1 MRIDCAREAPEAVTA
16 DVAIIGSGAAGQAA
30 ARRLLARRCSVVLIE
45 SGGIDHEESSA
56 DLNRGDIVG
65 QPYHPL
71 EQSRLRFFGGTTA
84 IWGGRCAE
92 FDAIDFE
99 RRDWVPNSGWPIG
112 PRDIHGYLAEARAML
127 GVGRVDTPRLP
138 PPPLLQRL
146 SMDELAV
153 RWWSFDPTFDRFTID
168 RAEGFERDS
177 RCTLLMHA
185 TVREVVL
192 AADAGSVERLDVRTS
207 GGRAIDVRARHVILA
222 AGGIENPRILLAS
235 NSIATNGIGN
245 AYDLVGRY
253 FMEHPHGRGGRIV
266 GRADWRWLSA
276 FAKRR
281 VNGIEVAPA
290 LTPSEA
296 LQRREGL
303 LNSSLT
309 VAVRQPAGGNHPLP
323 KRAYLHV
330 KHSTAPTRLGR
341 SMWRATKQLVR
352 GYTGLTGPLH
362 PWAMK
367 RIGGLDLALVIRAEQ
382 APDPDSRVKLNGHR
396 DATGMPRVALDWRL
410 SALDV
415 DSVAGL
421 VRSLGR
427 ESRRLGL
434 GTVEPAAWLADADK
448 RWVVDDL
455 ISAHPIGGFHHMGT
469 TRMAS
474 DPRRGVTDGWGRV
487 HGLPNLHI
495 AGSSLFPTGG
505 WANPTLTILALSLRT
520 ADRIADELHSST
532 GRGGMAKSGADG
544 TTGWALQ

>member
-1 MRIDCAREAPEAVTA
+1 MRIDCARQAPEAVTA
-16 DVAIIGSGAAGQAA
+16 DVAIVGSGAAGQAA
-30 ARRLLARRCSVVLIE
+30 ARRLLARGASVVLIE
-45 SGGIDHEESSA
+45 SGGFDHDEATA
-56 DLNRGDIVG
+56 DFNRGEIVG

-84 IWGGRCAE
+84 IWGGRVAE

-99 RRDWVPNSGWPIG
+99 LRDWVPHSGWPINA
-112 PRDIHGYLAEARAML
+112 RDIHAYLGEARAML
-127 GVGRVDTPRLP
+127 GVERVDAARLP

-146 SMDELAV
+146 SSEELAM
-153 RWWSFDPTFDRFTID
+153 RWWSFDPVFDRFTID
-168 RAEGFERDS
+168 RAADLEQDP
-177 RCTLLMHA
+177 RCTLMMHA
-185 TVREVVL
+185 TVREVML
-192 AADAGSVERLDVRTS
+192 ADDASSVERLDVRTP
-207 GGRAIDVRARHVILA
+207 GGRVIDIRARHYLLA

-235 NSIATNGIGN
+235 NSVAPNGVGN
-245 AYDLVGRY
+245 AYDLVGRF

-266 GRADWRWLSA
+266 GRSDWHWLSA

-281 VNGIEVAPA
+281 VDGIEVSPT
-290 LTPSEA
+290 LTPSGA

-303 LNSSLT
+303 LNSSVT
-309 VAVRQPAGGNHPLP
+309 IAVRQPAGGNHPLP

-330 KHSTAPTRLGR
+330 KHRTAPTRLGR
-341 SMWRATKQLVR
+341 SLWKATKQLVR
-352 GYTGLTGPLH
+352 GYTGLAGPLH

-367 RIGGLDLALVIRAEQ
+367 RIGGLDLALVVRAEQ
-382 APDPDSRVKLNGHR
+382 APNPDSRVMLNGHK

-410 SALDV
+410 SAADV

-421 VRSLGR
+421 VSALDR

-434 GTVEPAAWLADADK
+434 GVVEPAGWLSNSEK
-448 RWVVDDL
+448 RWVSDDL

-505 WANPTLTILALSLRT
+505 WANPTLTILALALRT
-520 ADRIADELHSST
+520 ADRIADELQAT
-532 GRGGMAKSGADG
+532 ARRGISGMGADG
-544 TTGWALQ
+544 TTG